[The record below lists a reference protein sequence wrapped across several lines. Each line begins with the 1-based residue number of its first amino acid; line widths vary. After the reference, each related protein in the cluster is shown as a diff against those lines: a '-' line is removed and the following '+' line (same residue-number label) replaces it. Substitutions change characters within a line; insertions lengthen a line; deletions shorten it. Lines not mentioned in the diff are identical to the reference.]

1 ALLREGQQEHG
12 GEEQARL
19 EVGAAVHAAVGA
31 WGVRGE
37 RATVT
42 GGHPPWLTHFTPSR
56 TRVRA
61 RSLLRCP
68 WLLALGHRATANR
81 NTLNGRMQRHRRR
94 RPNLT
99 CPCIELALAV
109 CNLRRRVVCVPR
121 SPAEFPNV
129 GREYRVVAR
138 PARHDDGTVT
148 PDVRVVSVS
157 TVPQC

>member
-1 ALLREGQQEHG
+1 MHDPDELVARIDIAFGCSQRDALDGDHRVEGRRVKRARPLALLRPRAALASRELALLREGQQEHG

-68 WLLALGHRATANR
+68 WLLAIGHRATANR
-81 NTLNGRMQRHRRR
+81 NTLNGTMQRHRRR
-94 RPNLT
+94 RPKLT
-99 CPCIELALAV
+99 C
-109 CNLRRRVVCVPR
+109 RV
-121 SPAEFPNV
+121 SE
-129 GREYRVVAR
+129 
-138 PARHDDGTVT
+138 
-148 PDVRVVSVS
+148 SL
-157 TVPQC
+157 